1 MLSKLAWSKSLKTW
15 TKQTQSAMGCNDTAV
30 HYGNLEWTSSCYS
43 IVWNPPSVT
52 SWPRASLPRSKRR
65 CRDDKTPCIFDP
77 HSIPGVQREKGEWSL
92 AKSTIQMKFRRAKN
106 PFLSYMDR
114 IWLNLTVSNK
124 LSCSSWNVMKQMKVQ
139 LKCAI
144 VDTMTRADV
153 LCCQWQ
159 IRPETLMLNRKA
171 SHLLIGQQFLVQQ
184 PIHFQIKY
192 TLYTH
197 RLGCPPSQ

>member
-43 IVWNPPSVT
+43 IVWKPPSVT
-52 SWPRASLPRSKRR
+52 STWPRASLPRSKRT

-92 AKSTIQMKFRRAKN
+92 AKSTIQMKDRGQESLPLHGSN
-106 PFLSYMDR
+106 MIESYSA
-114 IWLNLTVSNK
+114 LQ